1 MTEHSD
7 MRVHIEP
14 VGSGPEV
21 IDEVTQALTE
31 HPSVRAQL
39 SETRQRLLSVELLNP
54 VARAEPTVW
63 SRTATTPR
71 LTTTLTIG

>member
-1 MTEHSD
+1 MTEHGN

-14 VGSGPEV
+14 VGPGPKV

-39 SETRQRLLSVELLNP
+39 SETRQRLLSVDLLNP
-54 VARAEPTVW
+54 AGAGRVDGST
-63 SRTATTPR
+63 SM
-71 LTTTLTIG
+71 